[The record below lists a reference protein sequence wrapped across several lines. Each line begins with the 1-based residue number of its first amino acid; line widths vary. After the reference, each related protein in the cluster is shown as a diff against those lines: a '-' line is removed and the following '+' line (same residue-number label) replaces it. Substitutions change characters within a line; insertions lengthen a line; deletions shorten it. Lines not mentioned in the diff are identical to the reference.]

1 MTFKFLKTAN
11 MTRFTSIATIFAA
24 FSLAHAQ
31 SVDPGLGT
39 NPNAQGATEDVTP
52 GSGPNG

>member
-1 MTFKFLKTAN
+1 MN
-11 MTRFTSIATIFAA
+11 MTRVT
-24 FSLAHAQ
+24 SLAAIVAAAASLARAQ
-31 SVDPGLGT
+31 SIDPGLGT

>member
-1 MTFKFLKTAN
+1 MAKV
-11 MTRFTSIATIFAA
+11 TSLAA
-24 FSLAHAQ
+24 IVAAAASLAHAQ

-39 NPNAQGATEDVTP
+39 NANAPGATVDVTP